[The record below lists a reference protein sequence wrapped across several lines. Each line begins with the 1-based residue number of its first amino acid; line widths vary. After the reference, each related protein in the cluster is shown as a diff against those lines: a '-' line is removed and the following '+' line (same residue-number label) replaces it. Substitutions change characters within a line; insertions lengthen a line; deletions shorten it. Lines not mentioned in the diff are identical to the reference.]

1 MVEFSP
7 NYDAMLAVA
16 QEFIDPNTCA
26 ADIVYLPQQYDGHNE
41 YVRCLDDAS

>member
-26 ADIVYLPQQYDGHNE
+26 ADIVYL
-41 YVRCLDDAS
+41 LDPSNMMDIMSM